1 MSSTIRELR
10 FLLSMIHKVNDPF
23 QKLATAGIIARF
35 AALAFA
41 VNGAFLLNASGQ
53 MEEPPPLEE
62 VVKSIDA
69 GRPETFYIRE
79 FRIVGAKKLPQDDV
93 DAAVYNRLGK
103 GRTPEDVEG
112 ARVAL
117 EKAYHDKGYQTVS
130 VTVPP
135 QSVTSG
141 VIVMQ
146 VSEVTVGRLTVKG
159 SRFFDIEKIKK
170 MAPSLA
176 EGNVPNFNDI
186 QQDIMG
192 LNQQADCQ
200 VTPSLT
206 AGKIPGTVDVEL
218 TVKDKFPLHGSVEL
232 NNRYSANTTPLR
244 LDAAVRYDNLWQWG
258 HTIGGAFQIAP
269 QRPSDALIYSGY
281 YIARTPSIDWLS
293 LMLSATRQNSEVSTL
308 GGSSSLGNG
317 EIYGGKFLVNLPSKK
332 GFYHSASLGLDY
344 KDFAQDLVV
353 NDQIVSSP
361 LTYWPFSLN
370 YNASSIGKHYQTE
383 FNAGVTF
390 AFRGTGTE
398 EAIDFDNRRY
408 NASANFFYLRGGI
421 EHTQK
426 LAWDFQ
432 IVGGLQGQATAN
444 PLVDTEQFSLGGLST
459 VRGYLE
465 SSVVGDNA
473 VCGTLELRTPSLLG
487 WLPEGNEWRFFAFI
501 DAGYAMLNDPL
512 PEQVD
517 HFTLWSIGVGTSL
530 RLIEHVNGE
539 FLIGIPQVTQS
550 PSQAGQP
557 LFTF

>member
-1 MSSTIRELR
+1 
-10 FLLSMIHKVNDPF
+10 MIHKVNDPF

-53 MEEPPPLEE
+53 MEEPPLLEE

-539 FLIGIPQVTQS
+539 FLIGIPQITQP

-557 LFTF
+557 LFTFRVSLEL

>member
-1 MSSTIRELR
+1 
-10 FLLSMIHKVNDPF
+10 MIHKVNDPF

-557 LFTF
+557 LFTFRVSLEL

>member
-1 MSSTIRELR
+1 
-10 FLLSMIHKVNDPF
+10 MIHKVNDPF

-53 MEEPPPLEE
+53 MEAPPPLEE

-557 LFTF
+557 LFTFRVSLEL